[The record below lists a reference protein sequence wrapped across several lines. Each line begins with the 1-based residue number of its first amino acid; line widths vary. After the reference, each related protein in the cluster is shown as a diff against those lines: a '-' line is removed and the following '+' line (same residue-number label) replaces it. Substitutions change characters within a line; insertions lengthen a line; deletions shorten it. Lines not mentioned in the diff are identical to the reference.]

1 MLLRRALFACIGLL
15 VIGQA
20 LIWWRA
26 LAWYPHLPD
35 KIPMHFN
42 GSGRPDRWDDRGPA
56 WFLLPGMSTALLVL
70 FTLISH
76 FIGYMVVRMPMLV
89 NMPNK
94 ELFVR
99 LSPVGRLRV
108 VAPTR
113 VFLLWT
119 MAMMTFLFAY
129 IVDGSARVAI
139 KEADTLP
146 WWPMLLFMGGI
157 FGGMVPFLLLTSRL
171 IGQVAREE
179 GVLVR

>member
-15 VIGQA
+15 VIGQV

-70 FTLISH
+70 FALISH

-139 KEADTLP
+139 KETGTLP

-157 FGGMVPFLLLTSRL
+157 FGGLVPFLLLTSRL
-171 IGQVAREE
+171 IDQVAREE
-179 GVLVR
+179 GVLLR

>member
-1 MLLRRALFACIGLL
+1 
-15 VIGQA
+15 
-20 LIWWRA
+20 
-26 LAWYPHLPD
+26 
-35 KIPMHFN
+35 
-42 GSGRPDRWDDRGPA
+42 
-56 WFLLPGMSTALLVL
+56 
-70 FTLISH
+70 
-76 FIGYMVVRMPMLV
+76 MVVRMPMLV

-157 FGGMVPFLLLTSRL
+157 FGGLVPFLLLTSRL

>member
-42 GSGRPDRWDDRGPA
+42 GSGLPDRWDDRGPA

-139 KEADTLP
+139 KEMDTLP

-157 FGGMVPFLLLTSRL
+157 FGGLVPFLLLTSRL

>member
-15 VIGQA
+15 AIGQG

-42 GSGRPDRWDDRGPA
+42 GSGLPDRWDDRGPA

-157 FGGMVPFLLLTSRL
+157 FGGLVPFLLLTSRL

>member
-1 MLLRRALFACIGLL
+1 VLLRRALFACIGLL

-42 GSGRPDRWDDRGPA
+42 GSGLPDRWDDRGPA

-119 MAMMTFLFAY
+119 MMTFLFAY

-157 FGGMVPFLLLTSRL
+157 FGGLVPFLLLTSRL